1 MWLPALCEDEAVRRG
16 LQPAR
21 WLRDGNSGLRRWRDC
36 AGPHRRNHGGGPKS
50 TASGNPTMTTI
61 SAPGDAPASSQAP
74 APSDGSASGRAPTE
88 RAHFETL
95 DILRVVACLAVILYH
110 YTFRGAARDGMTTFS
125 LEDIHFV
132 TKYGYL
138 GVELFFVISG
148 FVISY
153 SAETRSAGA
162 FLVARATRIYP
173 GFLFC
178 MSFSFLVLWALGP
191 QGQALDGAQWL
202 ANLAIAAPA
211 FHAQFVDG
219 VYWSIVCE
227 LIFYAWIFLLK
238 TTCAYERYTL
248 AIVAAWM
255 VVSVLNICIWKN
267 AILSYLFLTKYSA
280 YFAAGITI
288 YEIFYKSRSAGF
300 PVFLGLILPLV
311 LIQGAD
317 EIRYHRAY
325 YAGTDFDVRVGA
337 VLNVAVIAIVVA
349 ALRRPPMRA
358 RRGVTVLLGAATYPM
373 YLIHQRIGYVMLE
386 RLAPSCG
393 RLPAL
398 GLTILVLFVGSA
410 LIWRFIETPVQRLL
424 RTMLTGRFRPRQ
436 PPAVTAPPSP

>member
-1 MWLPALCEDEAVRRG
+1 
-16 LQPAR
+16 
-21 WLRDGNSGLRRWRDC
+21 
-36 AGPHRRNHGGGPKS
+36 
-50 TASGNPTMTTI
+50 MTTI
-61 SAPGDAPASSQAP
+61 SAPSDPA
-74 APSDGSASGRAPTE
+74 APSIGNASGRAPPG
-88 RAHFETL
+88 RAHFESL

-125 LEDIHFV
+125 LQEIDCV

-153 SAETRSAGA
+153 SAENRSAGA
-162 FLVARATRIYP
+162 FLIARATRIYP

-191 QGQALDGAQWL
+191 QGEALDGVQWL
-202 ANLAIAAPA
+202 ANLAIVAPA

-238 TTCAYERYTL
+238 TASAYGRYTL
-248 AIVAAWM
+248 EIVAAWM
-255 VVSVLNICIWKN
+255 IISALNIYSWKN
-267 AILSYLFLTKYSA
+267 GTLSYILLTKYSA
-280 YFAAGITI
+280 YFAAGIVI
-288 YEIFYKSRSAGF
+288 YEIFYKARFVGF
-300 PVFLGLILPLV
+300 PVFFGLILPLA
-311 LIQGAD
+311 LIQGTN

-325 YAGTDFDVRVGA
+325 YAGTDFNVWVGA
-337 VLNVAVIAIVVA
+337 VLNIAVIAIVAA

-373 YLIHQRIGYVMLE
+373 YLIHQRIGYAMLE
-386 RLAPSCG
+386 RLFPSCG
-393 RLPAL
+393 RLLAL

-410 LIWRFIETPVQRLL
+410 MIWRFIERPGQRLL
-424 RTMLTGRFRPRQ
+424 RTVLTDRFPPRQ
-436 PPAVTAPPSP
+436 LPVVAAPPSP